1 VTFYD
6 EVLRE
11 LLAAVGAAMFFGNLY
26 ALSRRRADARRNAM
40 TRSRV
45 AAARGPRGSSRSG
58 ARPVRSSSKAGTAK
72 ATDDLSQ
79 APVARTLVYVA
90 LGFVMMVAGIAAL
103 VAR

>member
-1 VTFYD
+1 MSFYD

-26 ALSRRRADARRNAM
+26 ALARRRADAREHAA
-40 TRSRV
+40 RSASRGRK
-45 AAARGPRGSSRSG
+45 ASARGPAPRARSASGSRQQTS
-58 ARPVRSSSKAGTAK
+58 
-72 ATDDLSQ
+72 DLAQ
-79 APVARTLVYVA
+79 APVARTLVYIV